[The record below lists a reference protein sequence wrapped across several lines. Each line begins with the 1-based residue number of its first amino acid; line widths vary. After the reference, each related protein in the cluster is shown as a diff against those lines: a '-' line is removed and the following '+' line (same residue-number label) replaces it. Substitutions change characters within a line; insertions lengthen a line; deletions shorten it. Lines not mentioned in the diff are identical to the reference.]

1 MTIKRQ
7 PQDFRVH
14 EILTDAALSAIQ
26 SEAGDFAIY
35 RLRKESLS
43 TPDALAL
50 VSKALRVPPKHIQYA
65 GLKDKHAETVQHITV
80 KSGDRELPSRHH
92 DRQWSVERLG
102 WVDQPL
108 DSSHVAGNHFAIM
121 VRNLMRRDVD
131 GMKEAADLLTTPDSH
146 PHSLRLVNYFGDQRF
161 GSARHGQGFLAKDLM
176 RGDFESALKLAIGTP
191 SAKDRGKQLEF
202 RREVGKQW
210 GRWETLLKTLPRL
223 PERAPVEHL
232 ARYPDDFK
240 RSFASLPYF
249 LQQISVEAYQSHL
262 WNSIAVELVREFCAD
277 GAIVEADDAFGNL
290 LFPEASRVPSE
301 LVDLNLPLLGRRT
314 ELVDLWKAAATRV
327 LETEDI
333 EPVDLHIPGLKKPFF
348 GEAPRQLF
356 IEAANFAIG
365 NPQKDELDPKGQR
378 FRCRIVMDLPR
389 GSYATVALR
398 ALGQ

>member
-14 EILTDAALSAIQ
+14 EILTDIALAAIRPEPTA
-26 SEAGDFAIY
+26 FAMY

-43 TPDALAL
+43 TPDAMAL

-65 GLKDKHAETVQHITV
+65 GLKDKHAETMQHITV
-80 KSGDRELPSRHH
+80 KAGDRELPPRRD
-92 DRQWSVERLG
+92 DRQWSIERLG
-102 WVDQPL
+102 WFEQPL
-108 DSSHVAGNHFAIM
+108 GSSHIAGNHFEVM

-131 GMKEAADLLTTPDSH
+131 AIKEAADLLTTPESQ
-146 PHSLRLVNYFGDQRF
+146 PRSLRLVNYFGDQRF
-161 GSARHGQGFLAKDLM
+161 GSARHGRGFLAKDLM
-176 RGDFESALKLAIGTP
+176 RGDFEAALRLAIGTP
-191 SAKDRGKQLEF
+191 SPLDRGKQLEF
-202 RREVGKQW
+202 RRTVANQW

-223 PERAPVEHL
+223 PERAPIEHL

-240 RSFASLPYF
+240 RAFAALPYF

-262 WNSIAVELVREFCAD
+262 WNAVAVELVREFCAD
-277 GAIVEADDAFGNL
+277 AAIIEADDPFGNL
-290 LFPEASRVPSE
+290 LFPEASRIPAV
-301 LVDLNLPLLGRRT
+301 LTMLNLPLFGRRT
-314 ELVDLWKAAATRV
+314 ELVDPWKTAATRV
-327 LETEDI
+327 LQSEGI
-333 EPVDLHIPGLKKPFF
+333 EPVELHIPGLKKPFF
-348 GEAPRQLF
+348 GEAPRPLF

-378 FRCRIVMDLPR
+378 FRSRIVMDLPR